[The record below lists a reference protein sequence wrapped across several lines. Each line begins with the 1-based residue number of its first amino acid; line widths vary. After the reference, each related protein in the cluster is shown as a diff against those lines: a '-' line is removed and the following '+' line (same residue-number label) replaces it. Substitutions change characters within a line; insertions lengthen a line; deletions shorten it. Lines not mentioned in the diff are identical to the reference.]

1 MRFFSAACRQTCESR
16 IGVTGQR
23 SEELM
28 LDMKDKVAIDPAPVD
43 VGARFASR
51 EAAEKAVDDLAQAN
65 IALAQV
71 EIVDDSAGLQV
82 ARGAERRATRKALV
96 RWHVL
101 LGAAGAVLGMLL
113 WLFAWYARSS
123 LVLAM
128 PALMLFVAAA
138 FGAVAGLI
146 LGGLLSLRPTK
157 GWLAA
162 TAHDD
167 ARKGLFPVVVHATDR
182 DQARRAREILIAADG
197 DPYLLGSSS

>member
-1 MRFFSAACRQTCESR
+1 
-16 IGVTGQR
+16 
-23 SEELM
+23 M

-43 VGARFASR
+43 VGARFVSR
-51 EAAEKAVDDLAQAN
+51 EAAEKAVAELEKAN

-138 FGAVAGLI
+138 FGAVAGLL

-162 TAHDD
+162 AARDD
-167 ARKGLFPVVVHATDR
+167 ARRGAFPVVVHATDR
-182 DQARRAREILIAADG
+182 EQARRAREVLTTADG
-197 DPYLLGSSS
+197 DPYLPAKGA